1 MQERVWK
8 REHCYTVGGNVSW
21 CSYYRV
27 QYGGSLKIKIELPY
41 YSAIPVQ
48 SYTWRKPN
56 LKWYMLLS
64 VHCSNIYNSQDVE
77 ATSMPTKRVMNK
89 EDVNAYNGTLLR
101 HKKERDNAICSNID
115 RLRDCHT
122 D

>member
-1 MQERVWK
+1 
-8 REHCYTVGGNVSW
+8 
-21 CSYYRV
+21 
-27 QYGGSLKIKIELPY
+27 
-41 YSAIPVQ
+41 
-48 SYTWRKPN
+48 
-56 LKWYMLLS
+56 MLLS

-89 EDVNAYNGTLLR
+89 GDVNAYNGTLLR